1 MSFSTGT
8 FNPVLPRKQQLNDLV
23 HDAAI
28 VRKKYPRERKWNLN
42 ITVGKRENHLPYLHS
57 LGSHVSFQKCNVVDG
72 RNPQQP
78 PGM

>member
-28 VRKKYPRERKWNLN
+28 VRKK
-42 ITVGKRENHLPYLHS
+42 
-57 LGSHVSFQKCNVVDG
+57 
-72 RNPQQP
+72 
-78 PGM
+78 